1 MNGSAEWNTVIF
13 SVFPWLFYKIFS
25 LVSYLSMNFW
35 WSLGTCSFPLSYKF
49 MNLTFCIDK
58 RYRACGLSVVIG
70 NWRSF
75 IYALCRLGFS
85 SQKSRSQWIN
95 GMNSDGLCSH
105 NVIWFV
111 KIPLFICVFIR
122 IWAFGLTISE
132 LEIVFV
138 KSRVSPNTLF
148 FRTASTVDA
157 LHALFLWIVIIVFLI
172 SELLSLCLTDERE
185 SKDIAIGIKKGEG
198 RIFFVIEEL
207 NLQYFSVQINRPTEL
222 IRLFFFER
230 RLH

>member
-1 MNGSAEWNTVIF
+1 MKYTVIF

-105 NVIWFV
+105 NVIFLGFQLSNTWEAISCFWGNG
-111 KIPLFICVFIR
+111 R
-122 IWAFGLTISE
+122 YFGPYWYFYSCWSCNR
-132 LEIVFV
+132 FC
-138 KSRVSPNTLF
+138 
-148 FRTASTVDA
+148 D
-157 LHALFLWIVIIVFLI
+157 FLM
-172 SELLSLCLTDERE
+172 CL
-185 SKDIAIGIKKGEG
+185 
-198 RIFFVIEEL
+198 VC
-207 NLQYFSVQINRPTEL
+207 
-222 IRLFFFER
+222 
-230 RLH
+230 